1 MAGLHRAAG
10 GGRTVSRRVVVI
22 GNLTVDDVVRPDG
35 STAMAQPGGNAIY
48 AALGA
53 RLWSDR
59 VCLVTRRGPGL
70 PADIV
75 PSLVRLG
82 VDTAGVV
89 ETTSPTSRA
98 WLVYEE
104 DGSRR
109 FLDRSVPDEAT
120 RWVVPADIP
129 LAWLTDGSPVVH
141 IAPMP
146 LEVARTLVDFIT
158 EVSPDATVVVDPHES
173 WPGDEPALA
182 GLASGVDVFAPSR
195 DELATLMGSS
205 DVEAG
210 AEGLRSL
217 GFGSVVVKLGAEGA
231 LVVDASGPVQ
241 VPASLAQVVDVTGAG
256 DTFCGALAGAL
267 ATGLSLHDAVLRGV
281 STAAW
286 SIEKSGSFALA
297 SMDTDDAAA
306 RLAGTTTSPSRT
318 VAVLGSARLGS
329 DDPRWHEA
337 RALGAALGAAG
348 WTVMTGGY
356 GGLMAATAQGAHE
369 AGAVV
374 VGLPMSAWANLEP
387 SEYVSEL
394 RWSADYAER
403 LGHILGA
410 DVVIGLPGGIGTLAE
425 ATVVWSALQTEPGAA
440 RLVLFGAAWQRLVAA
455 FGAELVVGTEDL
467 LLARVALDVEAA
479 VAMTEE
485 AYRDTSATAGPRG

>member
-1 MAGLHRAAG
+1 M
-10 GGRTVSRRVVVI
+10 SRRVVVI

-35 STAMAQPGGNAIY
+35 STAMAQPGGNAVY
-48 AALGA
+48 ASLGA

-59 VCLVTRRGPGL
+59 VGVVTRRGPGL
-70 PADIV
+70 PEDVLA
-75 PSLVRLG
+75 SLGRLG
-82 VDTAGVV
+82 IDTSGVV
-89 ETTSPTSRA
+89 ETTSPASRA

-120 RWVVPADIP
+120 RWVVPSDIP
-129 LAWLTDGSPVVH
+129 LHWLTDGTPVVH

-146 LEVARTLVDFIT
+146 LEVARTLVDHVT
-158 EVSPDATVVVDPHES
+158 QVSPDATVVLDPHES
-173 WPGDEPALA
+173 WPGDTTSLAQLA
-182 GLASGVDVFAPSR
+182 GGVDVFAPSR
-195 DELATLMGSS
+195 DELATLMGSDKVIES
-205 DVEAG
+205 
-210 AEGLRSL
+210 AEGLRAL
-217 GFGSVVVKLGAEGA
+217 GFASVVVKLGAEGA
-231 LVVDASGPVQ
+231 LVVDATGSTRL
-241 VPASLAQVVDVTGAG
+241 PAAEAHVVDVTGAG

-267 ATGLSLHDAVLRGV
+267 ATGISLHDAVTRGV

-297 SMDTDDAAA
+297 SMDSSDAAA
-306 RLAGTTTSPSRT
+306 RFAGTAPSATRT

-337 RALGAALGAAG
+337 RALGAALAAAG

-374 VGLPMSAWANLEP
+374 VGLPMSAWADLEP

-440 RLVLFGAAWQRLVAA
+440 RLVLFGVAWQRLVEA
-455 FGAELVVGTEDL
+455 FGAELVVGAEDL
-467 LLARVALDVEAA
+467 RLARVALDVEAA
-479 VAMTEE
+479 VAMTEA
-485 AYRDTSATAGPRG
+485 AYRDTTATAGPRG